1 MGSVILSLMKRFAY
15 LVCLC
20 FAASAADLHPRFVRA
35 VHMVESGGR
44 IGRIVGDGGR
54 ALGPFQIH
62 KSYWQDAVNSNK
74 SIGGRYEDCADYKY
88 SLKVISAYLNKYA
101 PKEVET
107 NKFETL
113 ARIHNGGP
121 RGNSNKNTL
130 GYWNK
135 IKKNLK

>member
-1 MGSVILSLMKRFAY
+1 MKRLAF
-15 LVCLC
+15 LVCLA
-20 FAASAADLHPRFVRA
+20 FAASAADLNPRFVRA

-44 IGRIVGDGGR
+44 SGKILGDGGR

-62 KSYWQDAVNSNK
+62 KSYWADAVNSNK

-88 SLKVISAYLNKYA
+88 SLKIINAYLKKYA
-101 PKEVET
+101 SKAIAE
-107 NKFETL
+107 NDYETL
-113 ARIHNGGP
+113 ARKHNGGP